1 MKKTVAV
8 LSLLLVL
15 VLAFT
20 ACSDGER
27 VSKKEADVKV
37 VTPQNEEKGGTTEA
51 PAPTEAQP
59 QPNPQ
64 NGGQNSNEDNFIGE
78 ERAKQIALDKAGL
91 SADAVVFERVELD
104 FDDGVW
110 EYEVEFRQGIIE
122 YSADIKADDGT
133 VISWEKDIDD

>member
-51 PAPTEAQP
+51 PAPAEAQP